1 MLEKQRKARVHL
13 NEANHHLLQKLNQ
26 SKRTPKETPL
36 ATLRMQRSFRLILK
50 RHRRAKNLL
59 KCLQNL
65 NLKRNF
71 LKSRKAANQ
80 LKKSCLRRSLII
92 KTNRRQLC
100 LPRRA
105 SHLLQK
111 KTLRKNRPLAK
122 LPSLL
127 CKRRRTLPAVLRV
140 ELELMH
146 PRKNQSLALDTVVAE
161 RSQRRKSDTLTR
173 RSQKGKKRAGA
184 PTSL

>member
-26 SKRTPKETPL
+26 SQRTPKETPL
-36 ATLRMQRSFRLILK
+36 ATLRMQRSFRLRLK

-59 KCLQNL
+59 KLQNL
-65 NLKRNF
+65 NWKRIF
-71 LKSRKAANQ
+71 LKSSKAANQ
-80 LKKSCLRRSLII
+80 LKKSRLRRYLII

-100 LPRRA
+100 LPRRT

-111 KTLRKNRPLAK
+111 KTLRKSRALGK

-127 CKRRRTLPAVLRV
+127 CKRRRALPAVMRV
-140 ELELMH
+140 
-146 PRKNQSLALDTVVAE
+146 
-161 RSQRRKSDTLTR
+161 
-173 RSQKGKKRAGA
+173 
-184 PTSL
+184 